1 MEYIKLK
8 PNQTKMESYQKGI
21 RPKWNKTKKES
32 DLAWPLLGGILKSL
46 IESYLGILTL
56 PAENT
61 LTILRFSD

>member
-1 MEYIKLK
+1 
-8 PNQTKMESYQKGI
+8 MESYQNGI

-32 DLAWPLLGGILKSL
+32 DLAWPLSGGILKSL